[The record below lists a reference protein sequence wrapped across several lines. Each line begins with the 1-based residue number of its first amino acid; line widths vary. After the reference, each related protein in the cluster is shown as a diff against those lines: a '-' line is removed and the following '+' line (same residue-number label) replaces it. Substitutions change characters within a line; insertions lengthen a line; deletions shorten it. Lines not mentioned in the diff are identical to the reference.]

1 MLKVECCLE
10 GMTLQ
15 QVMQKKPETCDDEQW
30 KQLVEYWFNEDVRIL
45 KNFALILF
53 TITMS

>member
-15 QVMQKKPETCDDEQW
+15 QVMQKKPEACDDEQW
-30 KQLVEYWFNEDVRIL
+30 NQLVEYWFNEDVRIL

>member
-15 QVMQKKPETCDDEQW
+15 QVMQKKPEACDDEQW
-30 KQLVEYWFNEDVRIL
+30 NQLVEYWFNEDVRIL

-53 TITMS
+53 AITMG